1 MDPLRAAANIGGIYA
16 LHKARDYVFI
26 CVVNY
31 VQMFGCK
38 LRRIHT
44 SGMFCFIDKLDLK
57 KYTGIGSEWS

>member
-1 MDPLRAAANIGGIYA
+1 MDPLRAAAYIGGIYA

-38 LRRIHT
+38 LRSNLLTTI
-44 SGMFCFIDKLDLK
+44 SGTIIL
-57 KYTGIGSEWS
+57 